1 MNDVSYVFTPAG
13 HFFLT
18 TSVQFLVYANIVLL
32 NHMGETTF
40 RHLDVVK
47 PAEVKTLYRIGQEM
61 KHYLRV
67 SNTNLEEFKNTVL

>member
-47 PAEVKTLYRIGQEM
+47 PAEVKTLYRIGQ
-61 KHYLRV
+61 K
-67 SNTNLEEFKNTVL
+67 

>member
-1 MNDVSYVFTPAG
+1 
-13 HFFLT
+13 
-18 TSVQFLVYANIVLL
+18 
-32 NHMGETTF
+32 MGETTF